1 MLTQPQGNP
10 APTVAAAAARRGAS
24 DPRGGGR
31 SRPGPGS
38 PPAIRPRRRHRDDR
52 RVAPLFLAPVLVG
65 FALFYVYPT
74 IRGVWF
80 SVTDYTLLNSP
91 SYVGADNYTQLVHD
105 PQFWN
110 ALKVTAYYVL
120 VNIGSQT
127 LLALGLAALMHRLTR
142 SVVVRAMLLVPWLVP
157 NVTVGLLWLWLL
169 DANLGFVNHLL
180 GTLGVDTH
188 GYFNSPTW
196 AMPTVALVNTWAYTG
211 YTALLFYAGML
222 QIPQHLYD
230 SAALDGAGEL
240 RMFRRITLP
249 LLRPIIALVLV
260 VSLIGSFQ
268 IFDTVAVTTG
278 GGPVGA
284 TRVIYYYIYQQ
295 AFTYFHMG
303 YAAAAA
309 MVLVVILGILTAVQM
324 RLLRASRS
332 DLG

>member
-1 MLTQPQGNP
+1 MMLTQPKGNP
-10 APTVAAAAARRGAS
+10 GTTVAAAATVARGAPDS
-24 DPRGGGR
+24 PGGGR
-31 SRPGPGS
+31 TRP
-38 PPAIRPRRRHRDDR
+38 APRKRRDDR
-52 RVAPLFLAPVLVG
+52 RVAPLFLAPVLIG

-80 SVTDYTLLNSP
+80 SVTDYSLLNSP
-91 SYVGADNYTQLVHD
+91 TFVGGDNYTKLVQD

-110 ALKVTAYYVL
+110 ALKVTGYYVV

-127 LLALGLAALMHRLTR
+127 LLALGLAGLMHRLTR
-142 SVVVRAMLLVPWLVP
+142 SVVVRATLLVPWLVP

-180 GTLGVDTH
+180 GALGLSTH

-196 AMPTVALVNTWAYTG
+196 AMSSVALVNTWAYTG

-268 IFDTVAVTTG
+268 IFDTVAVTTN

-303 YAAAAA
+303 YASAAA